1 MQVSADFHSEMLLK
15 KLSGLSHL
23 EFMAAWSTVV
33 NQHIQQCARRR
44 IGGDFGDKIAR
55 LSILTDD
62 RNPDKHVIYTGGTN
76 GYIADHIHS
85 GGVIKPRNRKYL
97 AIPIDKSVKD
107 KYPSELSD
115 ELFVIRRQEDGT
127 RGRAYLAKQMKRKVK
142 FLYVLKSQV
151 YQKPRPW
158 WPDDNEIRQVSQNF
172 FNETFAE

>member
-1 MQVSADFHSEMLLK
+1 MLFR
-15 KLSGLSHL
+15 S
-23 EFMAAWSTVV
+23 
-33 NQHIQQCARRR
+33 
-44 IGGDFGDKIAR
+44 
-55 LSILTDD
+55 
-62 RNPDKHVIYTGGTN
+62 GGTN

-107 KYPSELSD
+107 KYPRELSD
-115 ELFVIRRQEDGT
+115 ELFVVRRQEDGT